1 MIKINA
7 LKIYLGDKRKYLL
20 LILNILLAI
29 FVILEI
35 SILNTINPKEDIDE
49 IRLGGANYMQDP

>member
-1 MIKINA
+1 MIKVNA

>member
-1 MIKINA
+1 MVKINA
-7 LKIYLGDKRKYLL
+7 LNIYLNDKRKYLL

-35 SILNTINPKEDIDE
+35 SIFNTINPKEDIDE

>member
-1 MIKINA
+1 MNRINA
-7 LKIYLGDKRKYLL
+7 LNIYLNNNKNYLL
-20 LILNILLAI
+20 LTLNILLVI

-35 SILNTINPKEDIDE
+35 LLLNTINPKENIDE